1 MVRLALDLRVNNAVR
16 GKMGGVDEKKRFRKW
31 ATVLL
36 KNQKAELEKDI
47 AKGWLERLGKQKE
60 KNDTW

>member
-16 GKMGGVDEKKRFRKW
+16 GKMGGVGEKRFRKW

-60 KNDTW
+60 KMIHGK

>member
-1 MVRLALDLRVNNAVR
+1 MLWEAKW
-16 GKMGGVDEKKRFRKW
+16 GGGVDEKKRFRKW